1 MVILSIALHFFAAK
15 VTTDKS
21 KSPEKSRDLN
31 MEFALADFFD
41 DHDKWYIL
49 SSFGLFM
56 GASPS
61 SRLEKKQT
69 INS

>member
-21 KSPEKSRDLN
+21 KSPKKSRDLN
-31 MEFALADFFD
+31 MDFALADFFN

>member
-1 MVILSIALHFFAAK
+1 
-15 VTTDKS
+15 
-21 KSPEKSRDLN
+21 
-31 MEFALADFFD
+31 MEFALTDFFD
-41 DHDKWYIL
+41 DHDKWCIL

-69 INS
+69 INSWKRHALCDSVLSHERNRWTRYKE